1 MPNATLPIT
10 NATLPMA
17 NATLPITNATC
28 PIDSNSMAALPA
40 FGVSQSIIAFDTV
53 GVRKLV
59 CVGASIAMLV
69 CVCVSMCAVF
79 SPEISVRRVHWVS
92 LVDLKE

>member
-1 MPNATLPIT
+1 MT
-10 NATLPMA
+10 

-69 CVCVSMCAVF
+69 WLCVSMCAVF
-79 SPEISVRRVHWVS
+79 SPEISFSKGALGQSSGHRRIETSKH
-92 LVDLKE
+92 